1 MCLGNCNIPRIDNVI
16 LVYHKNMLFFWES
29 QTKRG
34 CFGKKFKYFLS
45 CEVNNGKSFIS
56 LDSFV

>member
-16 LVYHKNMLFFWES
+16 LVYHKNMLIFWES

-34 CFGKKFKYFLS
+34 CFGKKLK
-45 CEVNNGKSFIS
+45 
-56 LDSFV
+56 